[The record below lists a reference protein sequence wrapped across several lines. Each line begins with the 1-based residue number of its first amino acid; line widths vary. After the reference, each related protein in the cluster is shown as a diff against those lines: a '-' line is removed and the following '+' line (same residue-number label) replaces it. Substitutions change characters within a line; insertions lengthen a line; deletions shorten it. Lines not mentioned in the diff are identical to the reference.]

1 MKIKKKILVTHW
13 DHNIKPEIFTIKGK
27 TEKRLI
33 LDVYYNSDRI
43 VNALGED
50 DQFINEVWNAELSKE
65 ELMEKIP
72 FETLNDFLSDLNE
85 KSEYN
90 FSEY

>member
-43 VNALGED
+43 VNALGEND
-50 DQFINEVWNAELSKE
+50 EFINEVWNAELSKK

-72 FETLNDFLSDLNE
+72 FETLDDFLSDLNE

-90 FSEY
+90 FSIY

>member
-43 VNALGED
+43 VNALGEND
-50 DQFINEVWNAELSKE
+50 EFINEVWNAELSKK
-65 ELMEKIP
+65 ELMEKIL
-72 FETLNDFLSDLNE
+72 FETLDEFLSDLND

-90 FSEY
+90 FSVY